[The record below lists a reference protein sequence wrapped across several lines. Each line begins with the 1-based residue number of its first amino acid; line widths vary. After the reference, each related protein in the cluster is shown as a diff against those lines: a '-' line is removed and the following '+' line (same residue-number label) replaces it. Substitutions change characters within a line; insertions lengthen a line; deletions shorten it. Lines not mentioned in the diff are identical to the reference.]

1 MIFVIHFIWNSSYK
15 YSKVEF
21 KKMIEFQ
28 KKPYNE
34 KEIYNE
40 LCPLVRKWF
49 RDKFGKFAL
58 PQRYAIINIHRRE
71 NTLVSAPTGSGKTMT
86 GFLSIINELIQL
98 SEKNALEDKVY
109 CLYVSPLKA
118 LNNDIEKNLKEP
130 LKELT
135 ELSGRELGI
144 RVAVRTGDTPSSAR
158 ARMLKKP
165 PHILI
170 TTPETFSIILNA
182 PKFRQLLKD
191 IKWVIID
198 EIHSM
203 AENKRGTHLSLSME
217 RLQNLAGRFTR
228 IALSATISPLEE
240 VAKFLVGYEGGEP
253 RNCKMV
259 NVQFLKKLDLKVLT
273 PVPNLMNITERELQN
288 SLYTLLDNLISSHR
302 TTLIF
307 TNTRS
312 GTERVVHNLKDRFPD
327 KYDEN
332 IGAHH
337 SSLSRE
343 HRLDIE
349 NRLKEGKLKAVVS
362 STSLELGIDI
372 GYIDLVILLTSPR
385 SVARALQRVGRS
397 GHKLHDT
404 AKGRLIVMDRDDLVE
419 CSVLLKNALEGNIDR
434 IHIPENSL
442 DVLAQ
447 QIYGICIED
456 QQYIENVFS
465 QVRRSYPFRNLGR
478 KEFESVL
485 RYLAGEYVELEQR
498 NVYAKIWVNW
508 EKGVMGRRSKMA
520 RVIYSTNIGTIPD
533 ESFVRVKIGA
543 QRVGKIDEGFLERL
557 KKGDVFILG
566 GRTYQFLYVRGQ
578 TLQVRAVPGRLPTV
592 PSWFSE
598 QLPLSF
604 GLAMETGRFRRL
616 MEERLKKGESKKEII
631 GFIHDYLY
639 VDRNSANS
647 IYEYMREQF
656 LYAKIPTDEKILI
669 EFYKGFGHQR
679 YIIFHTLFGRRTND
693 ALSRAFAYIL
703 SKRERR
709 DIMIS
714 LTDNGFYLSS
724 SRGRFNIS
732 QALED
737 LKNSDLKKILIKA
750 IDRTDILARRFRHC
764 ATRSLMILRN
774 YRGKRKSVGRQQVGS
789 KILLRFVKRIDDN
802 FPILEEARREVLEDL
817 MDVEHAGMIM
827 DGVKN
832 GEIKIETISTDIP
845 SPFAFNLIA
854 QGYMDIMKMEDRLEF
869 IRRMHEAVLA
879 RIRSSV

>member
-1 MIFVIHFIWNSSYK
+1 
-15 YSKVEF
+15 
-21 KKMIEFQ
+21 MIEFQ
-28 KKPYNE
+28 EKPYSE
-34 KEIYNE
+34 KEIYGE

-49 RDKFGKFAL
+49 RGKFGKFAL
-58 PQRYAIINIHRRE
+58 PQRYAIINIHRGE
-71 NTLVSAPTGSGKTMT
+71 NTLVSAPTGSGKTIC

-98 SEKNALEDKVY
+98 SEKNSLEDKVY

-130 LKELT
+130 LEELKELA
-135 ELSGRELGI
+135 GKELGI
-144 RVAVRTGDTPSSAR
+144 RIAVRTGDTPTSAR
-158 ARMLKKP
+158 ARMLRKP

-191 IKWVIID
+191 IKWVIVD

-203 AENKRGTHLSLSME
+203 AENKRGTHLSLSLE

-240 VAKFLVGYEGGEP
+240 VAKFLVGYENGKL
-253 RNCKMV
+253 RDCKVV

-273 PVPNLMNITERELQN
+273 PVPNLMETTEKELQD
-288 SLYTLLDNLISSHR
+288 SLYKLLDNLISSHR

-349 NRLKEGKLKAVVS
+349 NRLKDGELKAVVS

-404 AKGRLIVMDRDDLVE
+404 SKGRLLVMDRDDLVE

-434 IHIPENSL
+434 IHIPQNSL

-447 QIYGICIED
+447 QIFGICIEE

-465 QVRRSYPFRNLGR
+465 LVRRSYPFRNLSR
-478 KEFESVL
+478 EEFESIL

-498 NVYAKIWVNW
+498 NVYAKIWLNW
-508 EKGVMGRRSKMA
+508 EKGVLGRRGKMA

-533 ESFVRVKIGA
+533 ESFVRVKIGTE
-543 QRVGKIDEGFLERL
+543 RVGKIDEGFLERL
-557 KKGDVFILG
+557 KRGDVFVLG

-604 GLAMETGRFRRL
+604 DLAMEIGRFRRL
-616 MEERLKKGESKKEII
+616 MEERLRKGEAKKETIR
-631 GFIHDYLY
+631 FIHDYLY
-639 VDRNSANS
+639 VDKNSANS
-647 IYEYMREQF
+647 IYEYMKEQF
-656 LYAKIPTDEKILI
+656 LYAKIPTDERIII
-669 EFYKGFGHQR
+669 EFYKGFGGSR
-679 YIIFHTLFGRRTND
+679 YVIFHTLFGRRTND
-693 ALSRAFAYIL
+693 ALSRAFAYVL

-724 SRGRFNIS
+724 SRVKFNVE
-732 QALED
+732 QAINSI
-737 LKNSDLKKILIKA
+737 KNSDLREILTRA
-750 IDRTDILARRFRHC
+750 IDKTNVLARRFRHC
-764 ATRSLMILRN
+764 ATRSLMILRT
-774 YRGKRKSVGRQQVGS
+774 YKGRRKSVGKQQVGS
-789 KILLRFVKRIDDN
+789 KILLSFVKRMDEH
-802 FPILEEARREVLEDL
+802 FPILEEARREVLENL
-817 MDVEHAGMIM
+817 MDLEHAELIM
-827 DGVKN
+827 DRIKK
-832 GEIKIETISTDIP
+832 GEIKVETISTDIP

-854 QGYMDIMKMEDRLEF
+854 QGYMDIMRMEDRLDF
-869 IRRMHEAVLA
+869 IRRMHEAVLM
-879 RIRSSV
+879 RISKK